1 MSRKLDRIR
10 IKNMLTALEHVDRS
24 SERLAKADDQYLQ
37 EVSQRIT
44 EFVEDQ
50 MQELAIILADDDDG
64 TNSL

>member
-10 IKNMLTALEHVDRS
+10 IKNMLTALENVERS

-50 MQELAIILADDDDG
+50 MQELGIILANDDDG
-64 TNSL
+64 TVSL